1 MSLFRIIR
9 FTALLHLASKY
20 RVKLFRMVAVLL
32 FAWVSSVL
40 YQDVAAYLEAAY
52 PGSVIYALAGK
63 IFIVYGALIFVLL
76 QFRPQPE
83 QPTAKPPLE
92 QESATKEPQDRLSA
106 LANLDTHNQLRTR
119 ADSVHSSSREQ

>member
-1 MSLFRIIR
+1 MSLFRIVR

-20 RVKLFRMVAVLL
+20 RVKLFRIVAVLL

-40 YQDVAAYLEAAY
+40 YQDVATYLEAAY

-63 IFIVYGALIFVLL
+63 IIIVYGALIFVLL
-76 QFRPQPE
+76 QFRPKAE
-83 QPTAKPPLE
+83 QT
-92 QESATKEPQDRLSA
+92 ATKPSVEQKTSHKKQQDRLSA

-119 ADSVHSSSREQ
+119 AQSVHSSTNEP